1 MSDGIIRLRLISR
14 LELNLLP
21 SNIPPVRY
29 DSAYYRLYDEDE
41 FGGFLDESAA
51 SGAEVLLDGLRL
63 FGQGDPVLP
72 FIKAW
77 ERSLGHY

>member
-29 DSAYYRLYDEDE
+29 DSAYYRLYDRMNLEA
-41 FGGFLDESAA
+41 FWTRARLAA
-51 SGAEVLLDGLRL
+51 
-63 FGQGDPVLP
+63 P
-72 FIKAW
+72 
-77 ERSLGHY
+77 RSCWMDYGYLGKVIQCCRS